1 MPPATDPDPGAAAD
15 FAAWRGDHPDGRFTD
30 WLRER
35 NEPVWSQVVGHRFT
49 RELADDRLDD
59 AVFRRYLVQDYSFLD
74 RFVSL
79 LGFTIGRAPDLAE
92 RLRLSHFLAAVT
104 SEENSYFQRS
114 FDTLGVVERDR
125 TAPQLKPPTRDFHE
139 IMREASEAGG
149 YEEALAVLVVA
160 EWSYLGWATAVK
172 DRTPSRFYLREWIE
186 LHSGDDFRDFVDWLR
201 GQLDAHGPALP
212 AGRLEAVARLF
223 ARAVRLEKAFFDA
236 AYGEDT

>member
-114 FDTLGVVERDR
+114 FDALRVSEKDR
-125 TAPQLKPPTRDFHE
+125 TDPRLKPPTRGFHD
-139 IMREASEAGG
+139 IMKEASEEGG

-160 EWSYLGWATAVK
+160 EWVYMTWAMAVR
-172 DRTPSRFYLREWIE
+172 DRSPSSFYFAEWID
-186 LHSGDDFRDFVDWLR
+186 LHANDEFRDFVEWLR
-201 GQLDAHGPALP
+201 GQLDRQGPALSEK
-212 AGRLEAVARLF
+212 RREAIVQLF
-223 ARAVRLEKAFFDA
+223 CRAVRLEKEFFDA
-236 AYGEDT
+236 AYEA